1 MQSKINDCIF
11 FIFVLLIILLTIKKR
26 TENYKMR
33 KVSIER
39 NLTEG
44 SVVKQLIQFALPFM
58 LSNLIQTLYNVADML
73 IVGNYSG
80 TAGISGVNIGGQGTF
95 IMTNIIIGLTVG
107 GTVIIGQ
114 YLGSG
119 DRNGMRESISTLL
132 TFLLVASVVFT
143 VIMLILSDG
152 ILRLLQTPEEAYQQ
166 ARDYLDIT
174 LLGTIFI
181 FGYNA
186 FAAILRGL
194 GDSRRPLIFVSIACA
209 INVILDLLFV
219 GVYGMEAK
227 GAAIAT
233 VISQAISM
241 ILCIV
246 YLKRSDFEFDFKLS
260 SFKFYKERFF
270 MLMRVGI
277 PLSIQNVI
285 VNFSFLVLT
294 TIANGMGVNAS
305 AAVGIV
311 GKYNGFAI
319 LPAIAVGSS
328 VSAMV
333 AQNIGAGEVERAK
346 KTFYTGF
353 TLAFSVTFIVF
364 VFTRMFPEQILSVFD
379 DDPKTIAAGVE
390 YIKTFSFDY
399 LIVPATFCLNGLI
412 TGSGHTI
419 ISSVCGI
426 LSSVGFRIPMAILF
440 GIVLQKGL
448 WGLGLAAPVATVASG
463 VILFT
468 YYATG
473 KWKKNMVIK
482 HKEED

>member
-1 MQSKINDCIF
+1 M
-11 FIFVLLIILLTIKKR
+11 KKA
-26 TENYKMR
+26 
-33 KVSIER
+33 SIER

-44 SVVKQLIQFALPFM
+44 SVVKQLIKFALPFM
-58 LSNLIQTLYNVADML
+58 LSNLIQTLYSVADML

-80 TAGISGVNIGGQGTF
+80 TAAISGVNIGGQVTF
-95 IMTNIIIGLTVG
+95 IMTSIVIGLTVG

-114 YLGSG
+114 HLGSG
-119 DRNGMRESISTLL
+119 DRKGMRECISTLL
-132 TFLLVASVVFT
+132 TFLLFASVIFT
-143 VIMLILSDG
+143 VIFLVFSDG
-152 ILRLLQTPEEAYQQ
+152 ILRLIQTPKEAYQQ

-174 LLGTIFI
+174 LLGTVFI

-194 GDSRRPLIFVSIACA
+194 GDSKRPLIFVTIACV
-209 INVILDLLFV
+209 INVFLDLLLV
-219 GVYGMEAK
+219 GVFGMEAK

-233 VISQAISM
+233 VISQAVSM

-260 SFKFYKERFF
+260 SFRFYKERF
-270 MLMRVGI
+270 MTLMKVGI

-294 TIANGMGVNAS
+294 TIANGMGVSAS
-305 AAVGIV
+305 AAMGIV

-319 LPAIAVGSS
+319 LPALAVGSS

-333 AQNIGAGEVERAK
+333 AQNMGAGEIERAK
-346 KTFYTGF
+346 KTFYSGF
-353 TLAFSVTFIVF
+353 TIAFSITFIVF
-364 VFTRMFPEQILSVFD
+364 VFTRMFPEQILSLFD
-379 DDPKTIAAGVE
+379 DDPATIAAGVE
-390 YIKTFSFDY
+390 YIKTFSIDY

-426 LSSVGFRIPMAILF
+426 MSSIGFRIPLAILF
-440 GIVLQKGL
+440 GTIMQKGM
-448 WGLGLAAPVATVASG
+448 WGLGLAAPVATFASAL
-463 VILFT
+463 ILFVF
-468 YYATG
+468 YVTG
-473 KWKKNMVIK
+473 KWKVNKVIK
-482 HKEED
+482 QEESN

>member
-1 MQSKINDCIF
+1 
-11 FIFVLLIILLTIKKR
+11 
-26 TENYKMR
+26 MR
-33 KVSIER
+33 KASIER

-44 SVVKQLIQFALPFM
+44 NVVKLLIQFALPFM
-58 LSNLIQTLYNVADML
+58 LSNLIQSLYNVADML

-80 TAGISGVNIGGQGTF
+80 TAAISGVNIGGQVTF
-95 IMTNIIIGLTVG
+95 ILTNIIVGLTVG

-119 DRNGMRESISTLL
+119 DRNGVKETISTLL
-132 TFLLVASVVFT
+132 TFLLIVGIVVT
-143 VIMLILSDG
+143 IIMLILSDKV
-152 ILRLLQTPEEAYQQ
+152 LWLLQTPEESYQQ
-166 ARDYLDIT
+166 ARDYLDVT
-174 LLGTIFI
+174 LLGTVFI

-186 FAAILRGL
+186 FSAILRGF

-209 INVILDLLFV
+209 INVVLDILFV
-219 GVYGMEAK
+219 GVFGMEAK

-241 ILCIV
+241 FLCIIT
-246 YLKRSDFEFDFKLS
+246 LIRSDFIFDFKLS
-260 SFKFYKERFF
+260 SFKFVKERFVTI
-270 MLMRVGI
+270 MRVGI
-277 PLSIQNVI
+277 PISIQNVI

-294 TIANGMGVNAS
+294 TIANSMGVNAS

-333 AQNIGAGEVERAK
+333 AQNMGAGAIDRAK

-353 TLAFSVTFIVF
+353 ALAFSITFV
-364 VFTRMFPEQILSVFD
+364 VFTITQIFPEEILSIFD
-379 DDPKTIAAGVE
+379 DDPNTISAGVE
-390 YIKTFSFDY
+390 YIRTFSFDY
-399 LIVPATFCLNGLI
+399 LIVPATFCLNGLV
-412 TGSGHTI
+412 TGSGHTL
-419 ISSVCGI
+419 ISSICGI
-426 LSSVGFRIPMAILF
+426 LSSIGFRVPIAILF
-440 GIVLQKGL
+440 GLVMKKGL
-448 WGLGLAAPVATVASG
+448 WGLGLAAPIASLASG
-463 VILFT
+463 LILLI

-482 HKEED
+482 N